1 MDRVQK
7 MKQQKQYE
15 KYVKT
20 KTPVH
25 NVWLNMIKAFF
36 TGGMICFIGQVIYHY
51 CELQNL
57 SKDDCS
63 SWTSMLLILM
73 SVHFNRNE
81 SLSAFGKVGWSRR
94 ARANHRF
101 C

>member
-25 NVWLNMIKAFF
+25 NVWLNMIKSIFHWGYDLF
-36 TGGMICFIGQVIYHY
+36 YR
-51 CELQNL
+51 
-57 SKDDCS
+57 S
-63 SWTSMLLILM
+63 SYLPLL
-73 SVHFNRNE
+73 
-81 SLSAFGKVGWSRR
+81 
-94 ARANHRF
+94 
-101 C
+101 

>member
-36 TGGMICFIGQVIYHY
+36 TGGMIVLSVKLSTITVSCKIFPKMIVAAGLLCF
-51 CELQNL
+51 L
-57 SKDDCS
+57 
-63 SWTSMLLILM
+63 
-73 SVHFNRNE
+73 F
-81 SLSAFGKVGWSRR
+81 
-94 ARANHRF
+94 
-101 C
+101 